1 MKICFLDNSLIPY
14 TYNDLNSVNIRG
26 AENAI
31 IHISNE
37 LSILGNNID
46 IYNNCKNTQIINN
59 IKWQNINH
67 ANKDIIYDIAFTNND
82 IRLFNKIIAKKYV
95 AFSHSIQSIEKFIR
109 KGQLISYLKYKPK
122 IVILGNYHDKNRNF
136 FLKMFGKVNLQW
148 AVDPLFLETKLDEK
162 IIENRAIFTSRRDR
176 NLELL
181 INIWKKKI
189 FPKNKLIKLFTTPSD
204 HIDNDYNIFARNF
217 GDKTLMAKDLL
228 KSKVML
234 VPGHKGELY
243 CIAAEEAR
251 ELCIPIITLGIGS
264 LSERVEHGVTGF
276 IAKNDEEFAYYT
288 LKIFNDINLWKK
300 LRNNLINLR
309 GNKNWSTI
317 SFNLLNQ
324 LQLK

>member
-1 MKICFLDNSLIPY
+1 MKLCFLDNSLIPY

-26 AENAI
+26 GENAI
-31 IHISNE
+31 INLSNE
-37 LSILGNNID
+37 LSKLGNNID
-46 IYNNCKNTQIINN
+46 IYNNCKNTHIINN
-59 IKWQNINH
+59 VKWQNINH
-67 ANKDIIYDIAFTNND
+67 TNKDIIYDIAFTNND
-82 IRLFNKIIAKKYV
+82 IRLFDKIIAKKYV

-136 FLKMFGKVNLQW
+136 FLKIFGKLNLEW
-148 AVDPLFLETKLDEK
+148 AVDPLFLETKLNDK

-181 INIWKKKI
+181 INIWETKI
-189 FPKNKLIKLFTTPSD
+189 FPKNQLIKLFTTPSD
-204 HIDNDYNIFARNF
+204 LINNEYNIFARSF
-217 GDKTLMAKDLL
+217 GDKKSMLKDLL

-276 IAKNDEEFAYYT
+276 IAKDNEEFANYT

-300 LRNNLINLR
+300 LRNNLIKLR
-309 GNKNWSTI
+309 GTKNWTI
-317 SFNLLNQ
+317 IASNLLNQ
-324 LQLK
+324 L